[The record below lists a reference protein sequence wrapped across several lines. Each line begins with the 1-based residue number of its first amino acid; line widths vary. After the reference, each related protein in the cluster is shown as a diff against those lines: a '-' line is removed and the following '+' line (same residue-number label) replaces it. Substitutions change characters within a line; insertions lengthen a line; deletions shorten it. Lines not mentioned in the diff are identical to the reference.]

1 MPEHTALTIG
11 NSSFFR
17 GLNRFLNC
25 KILMIACKYLNFFRA
40 VIGEADKV
48 LDNIK
53 KAFFLEYTLKKRV
66 KLSILCVFVVSVRC
80 FPLHK
85 SILSGG
91 DCSGFRRKL
100 VRHNEDSVVDKQRGN
115 IVHIVAEL

>member
-1 MPEHTALTIG
+1 ME
-11 NSSFFR
+11 
-17 GLNRFLNC
+17 
-25 KILMIACKYLNFFRA
+25 
-40 VIGEADKV
+40 D
-48 LDNIK
+48 
-53 KAFFLEYTLKKRV
+53 TLKKRV

-85 SILSGG
+85 SILAGG